1 MRPVLTHP
9 PFSEMETVTEPYH
22 GVSVTDPY
30 RWLEDQGSPRTR
42 EWIETQAQ
50 YARCYLDSSPGRSR
64 IRDRIREL
72 VDVEGYDSL
81 QVAAGR
87 YFFRKRLP
95 NQEQPCIYVREGAT
109 GEDRLLIDPTEWG
122 TDKYTAVKPLNV
134 SRDGRLLLFEVKQ
147 GGERTGTFELLEIES
162 RRHLPDSL
170 PHGHLR
176 GFAFDPD
183 GRSFC
188 YVHETANRKQPHRR
202 AAYRHRLGTDFG
214 QDQEVFFAGWGDTL
228 RLCLVSDA
236 SHIGF
241 LVRQFGDRP
250 HTDFYVKPWDGQKA
264 PQQVIRNAEY
274 RFGALLHQGRILL
287 ITDRDAP
294 NFRIVELQITPQG
307 EVNWVDL
314 IPSSAAR
321 IHQWTACG
329 NALFVSYIGE
339 ASQRVCIFD
348 LNGNKT
354 GELPL
359 DPGESVQ
366 FLARP
371 SDCEEFL
378 FESESFT
385 TPATI
390 KRYSSNN
397 HARTTWI
404 KNSIP
409 FDSLDYERT
418 TVTFTSKDG
427 TEIPMHLVGRPSV
440 VKGACAPA
448 IMTSYGG
455 FAVPMTPQFS
465 VFVAFLIEQGCLFA
479 LPQIRGGSE
488 FGTEWYE
495 AARRQKRQTAFDDFL
510 AAAEW
515 LVRTGRTTSDRFAIF
530 GGSNSGLLVAAA
542 MTQRPELFRAV
553 VCIAPLLD
561 MLRFHRFDNAQIWR
575 EEFGTA
581 EDPRDFEALMRYSP
595 YHRVVDGVSYPATM
609 IVSGDADSTCNP
621 LHARKMTARLQAA
634 NSSPHPILLDYTPF
648 RGHCAVL
655 PLSVRLE
662 ALTDRMAFLW
672 EQLQL
677 PV

>member
-1 MRPVLTHP
+1 MRPALTRP
-9 PFSEMETVTEPYH
+9 PFSEVQTVTEPCH

-30 RWLEDQGSPRTR
+30 RWLEDQSSPRTR
-42 EWIETQAQ
+42 EWIGKQTQ
-50 YARCYLDSSPGRSR
+50 YARCYLDSSPGRGC

-72 VDVEGYDSL
+72 IDVEAYDSL

-95 NQEQPCIYVREGAT
+95 SQEQPCIYVRESAT
-109 GEDRLLIDPTEWG
+109 GEDRLLVDPTEWG
-122 TDKYTAVKPLNV
+122 TGKYTAVKPLNV

-147 GGERTGTFELLEIES
+147 GGERTGTFELLEIET

-170 PHGHLR
+170 PQGCLR

-188 YVHETANRKQPHRR
+188 YVHETADRKQPYRR
-202 AAYRHRLGTDFG
+202 AAYRHWLGTDFG
-214 QDQEVFFAGWGDTL
+214 QDQEVFFAGWGETL
-228 RLCLVSDA
+228 RLSLVSDA
-236 SHIGF
+236 LHVGF
-241 LVRQFGDRP
+241 LVRQFGDKPR
-250 HTDFYVKPWDGQKA
+250 TDFYLKSWDEQKA
-264 PQQVIRNAEY
+264 PQQVIGNAEY
-274 RFGALLHQGRILL
+274 RFGALLHQGRILA

-294 NFRIVELQITPQG
+294 NFRIVELQFSPHG
-307 EVNWVDL
+307 EVKWVDL

-321 IHQWTACG
+321 IHQWTVCG
-329 NALFVSYIGE
+329 NALFISYIWE
-339 ASQRVCIFD
+339 STQRVCIFD

-359 DPGESVQ
+359 DPGETVQ
-366 FLARP
+366 FLTRP
-371 SDCEEFL
+371 SDCEELF
-378 FESESFT
+378 FESDSFT

-390 KRYSSNN
+390 ERYSLNN
-397 HARTTWI
+397 HVRTTWI
-404 KNSIP
+404 KKSIP
-409 FDSLDYERT
+409 FDPLNYERT

-440 VKGACAPA
+440 LNGACAPA
-448 IMTSYGG
+448 VMTSYGG

-465 VFVAFLIEQGCLFA
+465 VFVAFLIEHGCLFA

-495 AARRQKRQTAFDDFL
+495 AAKRRKRQTAYDDFL

-515 LVRTGRTTSDRFAIF
+515 LVRTRKTTSDRLAIF

-581 EDPRDFEALMRYSP
+581 EDPQDFQALMQYSP
-595 YHRVVDGVSYPATM
+595 YHRVRDGVSYPATM

-662 ALTDRMAFLW
+662 ALTDRMAFLC

-677 PV
+677 ST